1 MLSVYD
7 YVVLVA
13 VLITS
18 ASIGIYYRITGG
30 KQKTTT
36 EYLLAD
42 RSMSALPVSFT
53 LMASFMSAITL
64 LGVST
69 ESYQFGILFVVI
81 NISYILTTPLAAYLY
96 LPVFYKLQTTSVYE
110 YLELRFGKTTRLV
123 SSIAYST
130 QMILYMGI
138 VLYAPALALEAITG
152 INKTVA
158 ILAIGLVCTFYSTI
172 GGMKAVIVTDVFQS
186 FLMFGA
192 VLSICITAIVMAGGV
207 SEVWNTADAGGRIEF
222 LNFDIDPTTRHSW
235 WSLIIG
241 GGIIYLSLYGVNQTQ
256 VQRLM
261 TVKTLKSAERSLW
274 LNLPILSALSFSTLF
289 SGLSIYYY
297 YKDCDPLLNGRIT
310 TRDQMM
316 PLFVIDTM
324 GKYPG
329 LAGLFVSGIFSGSL
343 STVSSSVSS
352 LAAVTLEDYLKP
364 AYLLI
369 MKKPMLETNT
379 TLPSKIMACFY
390 GIVCIGLA
398 FLAGSLGGVLQ
409 ASLTIFGVVG
419 GPLLG
424 VFTLGM
430 FTTKSNQKG
439 VISGFVLGLIFGFFV
454 GFGGPKP
461 PLPVLDFST
470 EGCSNNATIPILTKS
485 SSVQSEDFYWIYR
498 VSYLWYPVMCFVI
511 TTVFGY
517 VFSLIYEL
525 LKLDDNRRIYKDNYK
540 LVINYDLFI
549 PPLAKRLR
557 SNNNNVKFDP
567 EVNKELNEY

>member
-1 MLSVYD
+1 MLSIYD
-7 YVVLVA
+7 YIVLIAVLV
-13 VLITS
+13 VS
-18 ASIGIYYRITGG
+18 GGIGIYYRITGG

-42 RSMSALPVSFT
+42 RSMSALPVSFA

-123 SSIAYST
+123 TSIAYST

-138 VLYAPALALEAITG
+138 VLYAPALALEALTG
-152 INKTVA
+152 IDKSIA

-172 GGMKAVIVTDVFQS
+172 GGMKAVIITDVFQS

-192 VLSICITAIVMAGGV
+192 VFSICITAIVMAGGV
-207 SEVWNTADAGGRIEF
+207 SEVWKTADAAGRIEF
-222 LNFDIDPTTRHSW
+222 LNFDMDPTTRHSW

-256 VQRLM
+256 VQRLL

-364 AYLLI
+364 AYLLL

-430 FTTKSNQKG
+430 FSTKPNQKG
-439 VISGFVLGLIFGFFV
+439 VISGFLLGLIFGFVV

-470 EGCSNNATIPILTKS
+470 EGCKNNATIPILRS
-485 SSVQSEDFYWIYR
+485 SSVQMEDFYWIHR

-511 TTVFGY
+511 TMVCGY
-517 VFSLIYEL
+517 VLSLLFEF

-557 SNNNNVKFDP
+557 AAKSNVKFDP
-567 EVNKELNEY
+567 EVSKELNEY